1 MANIII
7 NNKQYNNVPSV
18 SFDKVGGGIATYTEN
33 GGSGVTIVQ
42 LDVNAAGT
50 YNAPIDT
57 AYNPVVV
64 PSGTEGTP
72 TATKGTVSGNA
83 VTVTPS
89 VTNTGGYISG
99 STKTGTGV
107 TVSASEL
114 VSGTKTIT
122 SSGTTDVTNYANAS
136 VASGSVVVDNI
147 TLDETDLSMS
157 ASVSSSG
164 LVTYNVGYQGYIDA
178 TVSAGYVSSYT
189 SGGLEITATNT
200 YQLSTQGA
208 TTFTPTTTDQ
218 TIASGKYLTGA
229 QTIKGDANLIPANIA
244 DGVTIF
250 GVTGTHSGGGG
261 MSVVVTQDSHG
272 GDIVTITGEEHRVA
286 PFNDVNF
293 FDYDGTIV
301 YSYSASEFA
310 NLTALPANPTHSGL
324 TAQGW
329 NWTLADAKTQVA
341 DTGFL
346 DIGQMYIT
354 SDGKTR
360 IYITISDM
368 AARSLKLLWT
378 QSVASSVTID
388 WGDGSTTAAQ
398 SGTGNKNATHTYS
411 SIGEYVIAM
420 TVSSGTMTLGQGTS
434 STGCLIT
441 AVSGSVGINRY
452 RAMCDKI
459 EIGANCGVQNL
470 YSTYVRTITIPKTL
484 AQFGG
489 TYDSKP
495 LQFITIPT
503 DCTEFATNYTFR
515 YCTFHYISLPKKW
528 TMPKNNNFQEA
539 SGLRRIN
546 LPAISAIPNSM
557 LQSCISLSSLIIP
570 STVTTIGTSAFAGCT
585 GLAEIHFKASTP
597 PTVADSNAW
606 TNLPTDCKIYVP
618 SGKLSAY
625 TSAQNYPSSSTYT
638 YIEE

>member
-114 VSGTKTIT
+114 VGGTKAIT

-157 ASVSSSG
+157 ASVNSSG

-286 PFNDVNF
+286 PLNDVNF
-293 FDYDGTIV
+293 IDYDGTCH
-301 YSYSASEFA
+301 YSYAKTEFA
-310 NLTALPANPTHSGL
+310 SLSALPDAPTHDGL
-324 TAQGW
+324 TSQGW
-329 NWTLADAKTQVA
+329 MYTLAQAKAQA
-341 DTGFL
+341 S
-346 DIGQMYIT
+346 
-354 SDGKTR
+354 SDGKLYVGHLYSTNDGKTHVKVR
-360 IYITISDM
+360 LQSGRLSCYLGLFINGTATVDWGDSSTSTVTGSSLNTIVNTPHTWASAGDYDIKIDVPTGSIIRLGGN
-368 AARSLKLLWT
+368 ASYGQLLWVNET
-378 QSVASSVTID
+378 SSSTRNKNIVYMSCIREVNIGNNCQIGSSVLNTAYHAKITYPSASSFSSGAFGFGITFYELPILCFPYGLTSLGNYAVNNPSVKAVQIPNTVTSLGTSVFSGCNGLSTVIIPSSVTD
-388 WGDGSTTAAQ
+388 
-398 SGTGNKNATHTYS
+398 
-411 SIGEYVIAM
+411 
-420 TVSSGTMTLGQGTS
+420 
-434 STGCLIT
+434 
-441 AVSGSVGINRY
+441 
-452 RAMCDKI
+452 
-459 EIGANCGVQNL
+459 IGANCFQNC
-470 YSTYVRTITIPKTL
+470 Y
-484 AQFGG
+484 
-489 TYDSKP
+489 
-495 LQFITIPT
+495 
-503 DCTEFATNYTFR
+503 
-515 YCTFHYISLPKKW
+515 
-528 TMPKNNNFQEA
+528 
-539 SGLRRIN
+539 
-546 LPAISAIPNSM
+546 
-557 LQSCISLSSLIIP
+557 
-570 STVTTIGTSAFAGCT
+570 
-585 GLAEIHFKASTP
+585 GLAEIHFKPATP
-597 PTVADSNAW
+597 PTVANSNAW

-618 SGKLSAY
+618 TGRKSAY
-625 TSAQNYPSSSTYT
+625 TSAQDYPSSSTYT